1 MKYIRY
7 LYILYSSGSQPVCR
21 GTLVCREHLPSVP
34 QLTGWDTIENHCMV
48 YCVPCKTEN
57 DYTLFLWKTSSC
69 SETLKDEHLNKGS
82 WTGNV
87 FISTLVQMFIFQC
100 FWARAGL
107 SKKQCV
113 VIFCF
118 TRDTVHHTVVLNRV
132 STSELRH
139 TWQMFTAHQCAAA
152 HRLRTTAV

>member
-69 SETLKDEHLNKGS
+69 SETLKDEHLNKGRNENIPS
-82 WTGNV
+82 
-87 FISTLVQMFIFQC
+87 STDKLVSLQHKI
-100 FWARAGL
+100 
-107 SKKQCV
+107 
-113 VIFCF
+113 
-118 TRDTVHHTVVLNRV
+118 NRYL
-132 STSELRH
+132 EI
-139 TWQMFTAHQCAAA
+139 
-152 HRLRTTAV
+152 